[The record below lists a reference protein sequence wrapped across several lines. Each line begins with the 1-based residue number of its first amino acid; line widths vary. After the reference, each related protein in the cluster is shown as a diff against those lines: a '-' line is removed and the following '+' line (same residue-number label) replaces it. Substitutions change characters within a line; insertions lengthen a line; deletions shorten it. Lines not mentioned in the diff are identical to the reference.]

1 MLYSIISLLVALW
14 LIGLLMHVGGGFI
27 HTLLV
32 IAGVIFVYDL
42 ITGRSRV

>member
-27 HTLLV
+27 HALLL

-42 ITGRSRV
+42 LTGRSAV